1 MIELVVLDLDNTLY
15 DWVGYYVPA
24 FRAMLAEVSR
34 LTGVPKDELKASF
47 QRVHQRHGTSEYAF
61 AIEELDVLQ
70 EFDQHLTI
78 PERLE
83 KYATAID
90 AFRELRAERMCL
102 YPGTAEVLEAL
113 HREDRQLV
121 AYTDAMMFY
130 ATRRLKQLGIE
141 HFFSGLVA
149 QRDHG
154 LPPGVRPEWVRSS
167 DDESKYQT
175 LIPHIEEL
183 EPGLVKPSPEI
194 LLEIVRD
201 FETRPEKTVY
211 VGDSLHRDVYMA
223 QLAGV
228 HDIYASYGR
237 SYPREY
243 FAELVEITHWTEE
256 DVARERD
263 LHRISVE
270 PSQVIDSIR
279 ELPRALD
286 TIDRLEPVETVRSV
300 SAEAAL

>member
-1 MIELVVLDLDNTLY
+1 MIKLVVLDLDNTLY

-24 FRAMLAEVSR
+24 FRAMLAELSR
-34 LTGVPKDELKASF
+34 ITGLPENELKASF

-70 EFDQHLTI
+70 ERDRDLSI
-78 PERLE
+78 PERLK
-83 KYATAID
+83 KYATAIE
-90 AFRELRAERMCL
+90 AFREVRAERLCL
-102 YPGTAEVLEAL
+102 YPGALEVLRVL
-113 HREDRQLV
+113 CRRDLQLV

-130 ATRRLKQLGIE
+130 ATRRLKQLGVE

-149 QRDHG
+149 PRDHG

-167 DDESKYQT
+167 DDESKYQP
-175 LIPHIEEL
+175 LIPHVEEL
-183 EPGLVKPSPEI
+183 EPGLAKPNPEI

-201 FETRPEKTVY
+201 FDTRREATVY
-211 VGDSLHRDVYMA
+211 VGDSLHKDVYMA

-243 FAELVEITHWTEE
+243 FAELVEITHWTAE

-279 ELPRALD
+279 ELPSALD
-286 TIDRLEPVETVRSV
+286 KIDQLEP
-300 SAEAAL
+300 AEVTPSEHAVAMS

>member
-24 FRAMLAEVSR
+24 FRAMLAELSR
-34 LTGVPKDELKASF
+34 ITGLPEDELKASF

-70 EFDQHLTI
+70 ETDRNLSI
-78 PERLE
+78 PDRLE

-90 AFRELRAERMCL
+90 AFREVRAERLSL
-102 YPGTAEVLEAL
+102 YPGTVEVLEAL
-113 HREDRQLV
+113 RDRELELV
-121 AYTDAMMFY
+121 AYTDAMLFY

-149 QRDHG
+149 PRDHG

-167 DDESKYQT
+167 DDDSKYQP
-175 LIPHIEEL
+175 LIPHVEEL
-183 EPGLVKPSPEI
+183 EPGLAKPNPEI
-194 LLEIVRD
+194 LLEIVRNFD
-201 FETRPEKTVY
+201 TRPERSVY

-228 HDIYASYGR
+228 HDVYARYGQ

-243 FAELVEITHWTEE
+243 FAELVEITHWTDE

-270 PSQVIDSIR
+270 PSQIIDSIR
-279 ELPRALD
+279 ELPSALD
-286 TIDRLEPVETVRSV
+286 RVEEVAPVEVVLPEHVVAV
-300 SAEAAL
+300 S

>member
-15 DWVGYYVPA
+15 DWVSYQVPA
-24 FRAMLAEVSR
+24 FRAMLTE
-34 LTGVPKDELKASF
+34 LGEITGIPKDELKASF
-47 QRVHQRHGTSEYAF
+47 QRIHQKHGTSEYAF

-70 EFDQHLTI
+70 EVDRDLSI

-90 AFRELRAERMCL
+90 AFRQVRADRLRL
-102 YPGTAEVLEAL
+102 YPGTLEVLEAL
-113 HREDRQLV
+113 RREGRQLV

-141 HFFSGLVA
+141 HLFSGLVA
-149 QRDHG
+149 PRDHG

-167 DDESKYQT
+167 TDETKYRP
-175 LIPHIEEL
+175 LIPHVEEL
-183 EPGLVKPSPEI
+183 DPGLVKPNPEI

-201 FETRPEKTVY
+201 FASWPEKTAY
-211 VGDSLHRDVYMA
+211 IGDSLHKDVYMA

-237 SYPREY
+237 SYPSEY
-243 FAELVEITHWTEE
+243 FAELVEITHWTDE

-270 PSQVIDSIR
+270 PTHVIDSIR
-279 ELPRALD
+279 DLLPTLD
-286 TIDRLEPVETVRSV
+286 LIDQLEPVEATQPE
-300 SAEAAL
+300 SAAAAF

>member
-1 MIELVVLDLDNTLY
+1 MIDLVVLDLDNTLY

-24 FRAMLAEVSR
+24 FRAMLAELSR
-34 LTGVPKDELKASF
+34 ITGLPENELKASF

-70 EFDQHLTI
+70 EVDQDLSI

-83 KYATAID
+83 KYATAIN
-90 AFRELRAERMCL
+90 AFRAVRAERMSL
-102 YPGTAEVLEAL
+102 YPGAAEVLGAL

-141 HFFSGLVA
+141 KYFSGLVA
-149 QRDHG
+149 PRDHG

-167 DDESKYQT
+167 DDETKYRP
-175 LIPHIEEL
+175 LIPHVEAL
-183 EPGLVKPSPEI
+183 EPGLAKPNPEI

-201 FETRPEKTVY
+201 FETRPERSVY

-243 FAELVEITHWTEE
+243 FTELVEITHWTDE

-279 ELPRALD
+279 ELPAALD
-286 TIDRLEPVETVRSV
+286 RIDRPEPVAVTLPEG
-300 SAEAAL
+300 ALAAS